1 VAASQPI
8 TDAKRVAASQP
19 ITDAKRVAAKR
30 RRVHVAAPLEAA
42 KGVAAPLEVEPP
54 FPDHGIDGLR
64 PLLRCV
70 TAPSTGVRV
79 VTKATNPI
87 PCEQSLAPVA
97 LVRQRAMVDPPTT
110 KATKAAIGTAAALV
124 ALVGVEV
131 PIVAVNSSMDPICLA
146 SLTGNDDD
154 GYSFMAGVDP
164 MVGTNLR
171 ACLARYLV
179 VISGG
184 GIGDIHNICIR
195 FPPGSITKRF
205 ELLLGITTGPI
216 QDGYVDFDESLL
228 AKAVSPLKPTPELA
242 SAICESIGDVIR
254 TCNFKRPEWRV
265 GPEWCDGNALVYYD

>member
-8 TDAKRVAASQP
+8 TAAKRVAASQP
-19 ITDAKRVAAKR
+19 ITAAKRVAAKR

-70 TAPSTGVRV
+70 TAPSTWVRV

-87 PCEQSLAPVA
+87 PCEQGIAPVA
-97 LVRQRAMVDPPTT
+97 LVDPPTT
-110 KATKAAIGTAAALV
+110 KATKAA

-179 VISGG
+179 VLSGG